1 MVVVGE
7 ALLIGIVCMALV
19 LIFRDSFSITFTS
32 DATLQ
37 RAVAK
42 IAGLLG
48 LTMVLNS
55 VQPVVSGVAVEGGWQ
70 GLVAYINLG
79 CYYIFGLQLGYL
91 LGYKFNFG
99 VGVINSLINRML
111 FACNQK
117 LLCLHE

>member
-1 MVVVGE
+1 MVVVSE
-7 ALLIGIVCMALV
+7 ALLIGIVCMALI
-19 LIFRDSFSITFTS
+19 LIFRDSFSIIFTS

-55 VQPVVSGVAVEGGWQ
+55 VQPVVSGVAVGGGWQ

-79 CYYIFGLQLGYL
+79 CYYIFGLPLGYL

-99 VGVINSLINRML
+99 VGVINSHYCML

-117 LLCLHE
+117 LLCVHE

>member
-7 ALLIGIVCMALV
+7 ALLIGIVCMV
-19 LIFRDSFSITFTS
+19 LILVFRDSFSIVFTS
-32 DATLQ
+32 DVTLQ

-55 VQPVVSGVAVEGGWQ
+55 VQPVVSGVAVGGGWQ

-79 CYYIFGLQLGYL
+79 CYYIFGLPLGYL

-99 VGVINSLINRML
+99 VGVINSHYCML